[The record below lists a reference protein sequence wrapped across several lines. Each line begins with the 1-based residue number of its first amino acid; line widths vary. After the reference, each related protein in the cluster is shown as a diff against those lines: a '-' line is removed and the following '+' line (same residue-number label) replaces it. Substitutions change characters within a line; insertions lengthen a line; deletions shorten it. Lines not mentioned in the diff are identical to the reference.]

1 MTKKSAIPNYE
12 KNYHGSQLRV
22 CLVREGR
29 SKRQTYI
36 KTPEDIYNL
45 VKKRLCESDREIF
58 LSILISTDG
67 SLIGVEEVAVGTLDE
82 CLISPRELFKSAIL
96 ANAAK
101 VIICHYHPSGS
112 LRFSGTDI
120 KLTKTLLEAGRI
132 LCIDVDDHVL
142 VTHRGYRSH
151 RKIDENLF

>member
-1 MTKKSAIPNYE
+1 MNKKSVIPDYD
-12 KNYHGSQLRV
+12 KRYKGSQLRV
-22 CLVREGR
+22 CLVREGK

-36 KTPEDIYNL
+36 KTPEHVYKL

-82 CLISPRELFKSAIL
+82 CLVSPRELFKSAIL

-101 VIICHYHPSGS
+101 VIVCHYHPSGS
-112 LRFSGTDI
+112 LRFSGQDR
-120 KLTKTLLEAGRI
+120 KLTKILLEAGRI

-151 RKIDENLF
+151 RKIDEDLF

>member
-1 MTKKSAIPNYE
+1 MNKKLAIPDYD
-12 KNYHGSQLRV
+12 KRYKGSQLRI

-29 SKRQTYI
+29 AKRQTYI
-36 KTPEDIYNL
+36 KTPEDVYRL

-67 SLIGVEEVAVGTLDE
+67 SLIGVEEISVGTLDE
-82 CLISPRELFKSAIL
+82 CLVSPRELFKSAIL

-101 VIICHYHPSGS
+101 VIVCHYHPSGS
-112 LRFSGTDI
+112 LRFSGSDR
-120 KLTKTLLEAGRI
+120 KLTKALLEAGR
-132 LCIDVDDHVL
+132 LLSVDVDDHLL

>member
-1 MTKKSAIPNYE
+1 LNNKSAIPSYAKKYN
-12 KNYHGSQLRV
+12 GSQLRV

-29 SKRQTYI
+29 FKRQTYI
-36 KTPEDIYNL
+36 KTPEDVYNL

-67 SLIGVEEVAVGTLDE
+67 SLIGVEEIAIGTLDE

-101 VIICHYHPSGS
+101 VIVCHYHPSGS
-112 LRFSGTDI
+112 LRFSGPDK
-120 KLTKTLLEAGRI
+120 KLTKILLDAGRI

-151 RKIDENLF
+151 RKIDEDLF

>member
-1 MTKKSAIPNYE
+1 MNKKPAIPDYD
-12 KNYHGSQLRV
+12 KRYKGSQLRV
-22 CLVREGR
+22 CLVREGKP
-29 SKRQTYI
+29 KRQTFI
-36 KTPEDIYNL
+36 KSPEHVYNL

-82 CLISPRELFKSAIL
+82 CLVSPRELFKSAIL

-101 VIICHYHPSGS
+101 VILCHYHPSGS
-112 LRFSGTDI
+112 LRFSGSDR
-120 KLTKTLLEAGRI
+120 KLTKTLLEAGR
-132 LCIDVDDHVL
+132 LLSIDVDDHLL

-151 RKIDENLF
+151 RKIDEDLF

>member
-1 MTKKSAIPNYE
+1 MNKKPAVPVYD
-12 KNYHGSQLRV
+12 KRYKGSQLRV

-36 KTPEDIYNL
+36 KKSEDVYNL

-67 SLIGVEEVAVGTLDE
+67 SLIGVEEVAIGTLDE
-82 CLISPRELFKSAIL
+82 CLVSPRELFKSAIL
-96 ANAAK
+96 ANASR
-101 VIICHYHPSGS
+101 VILCHYHPSGS
-112 LRFSGTDI
+112 LRFSGPDR

-132 LCIDVDDHVL
+132 LHIDIDDHVL

-151 RKIDENLF
+151 REVDEDLF

>member
-1 MTKKSAIPNYE
+1 MNKKLAIPDYNKKY
-12 KNYHGSQLRV
+12 NGSQLRV

-36 KTPEDIYNL
+36 KTPEDVYNL

-96 ANAAK
+96 ANASK
-101 VIICHYHPSGS
+101 VIVCHYHPSGS
-112 LRFSGTDI
+112 LKLSVHDK
-120 KLTKTLLEAGRI
+120 KLTKILIDAGNILRI
-132 LCIDVDDHVL
+132 AIDDHVL

-151 RKIDENLF
+151 RKIDEDLF

>member
-1 MTKKSAIPNYE
+1 MNKKLAIPDYD
-12 KNYHGSQLRV
+12 KRYKGSQLRV
-22 CLVREGR
+22 CLVREGIY
-29 SKRQTYI
+29 KRQTYI
-36 KTPEDIYNL
+36 KTPDDVYKL
-45 VKKRLCESDREIF
+45 VKKRLCESDREVF

-96 ANAAK
+96 ANASK
-101 VIICHYHPSGS
+101 VIVCHYHPSGS
-112 LRFSGTDI
+112 LRFSGPDR
-120 KLTKTLLEAGRI
+120 KLTKTLLDAGRI
-132 LCIDVDDHVL
+132 LRIVIDDHVL

>member
-1 MTKKSAIPNYE
+1 MNKKLKVPEYD
-12 KNYHGSQLRV
+12 KRYKGSQLRV
-22 CLVREGR
+22 YLVREG
-29 SKRQTYI
+29 SYKRNIYI
-36 KTPEDIYNL
+36 KTPEDVYRL
-45 VKKRLCESDREIF
+45 VKKRLCISDREIF

-82 CLISPRELFKSAIL
+82 CLVSPRELFKSAIL

-101 VIICHYHPSGS
+101 VIVCHYHPSGS
-112 LRFSGTDI
+112 LRFSGPDR

-132 LCIDVDDHVL
+132 LCIDIDDHVL

>member
-1 MTKKSAIPNYE
+1 LNKKLAIPDYE
-12 KNYHGSQLRV
+12 KRYKGSQLRV
-22 CLVREGR
+22 CLVREGK

-36 KTPEDIYNL
+36 KSPEDVYNL

-58 LSILISTDG
+58 LSVLISTDG

-82 CLISPRELFKSAIL
+82 CLVSPRELFKSAIL

-101 VIICHYHPSGS
+101 VILCHYHPSGS
-112 LRFSGTDI
+112 LKLSGPDK
-120 KLTKTLLEAGRI
+120 KLTEILLDAGRI
-132 LCIDVDDHVL
+132 LCIEVDDHVL

>member
-1 MTKKSAIPNYE
+1 MNKKPAIPDYD
-12 KNYHGSQLRV
+12 KRYKGSQLRV
-22 CLVREGR
+22 CLVREGK

-36 KTPEDIYNL
+36 KKSEDVYNL

-67 SLIGVEEVAVGTLDE
+67 SLIGVEEVAIGTLDE
-82 CLISPRELFKSAIL
+82 CLVSPRELFKSAIL

-112 LRFSGTDI
+112 LRFSGPDR
-120 KLTKTLLEAGRI
+120 KLTKTLLEAARI
-132 LCIDVDDHVL
+132 LFINLDDHVL

-151 RKIDENLF
+151 REIDENLF